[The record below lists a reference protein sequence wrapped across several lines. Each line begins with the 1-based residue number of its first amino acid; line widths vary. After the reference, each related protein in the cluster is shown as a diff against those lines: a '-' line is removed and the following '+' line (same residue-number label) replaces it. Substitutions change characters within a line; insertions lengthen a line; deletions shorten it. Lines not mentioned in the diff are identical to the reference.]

1 MLKVP
6 PAARTDACGVSD
18 ANSSWTFAAAADNA
32 RGSAV
37 TVTTSAEVV
46 GSSIG
51 RLSHHRMMSGSV
63 CDGLE
68 LVRRPY
74 NGRGITRSPIRAPRL
89 HGRSQLKELFTARF
103 RAF

>member
-1 MLKVP
+1 MREVEFD
-6 PAARTDACGVSD
+6 AR
-18 ANSSWTFAAAADNA
+18 AAAADNA

-51 RLSHHRMMSGSV
+51 RLSDHRMMSGSV

-89 HGRSQLKELFTARF
+89 HGRSQLFKAVHSSFLSLMSV
-103 RAF
+103 